1 MFANH
6 LYYWGDF
13 HYRETVGPSRS
24 QGFSPLAT
32 ALRLGVEVSTH
43 SDTPVSPIDPLF
55 SAWCAANRVTSAG
68 RVLGAEERVSVL
80 DALKLVTINAAWL
93 STGTTKS
100 AASRWA
106 SACGLY
112 RAGGRSP
119 GSGRRGVEDVP
130 VLGTVL
136 GGQPVVL

>member
-1 MFANH
+1 
-6 LYYWGDF
+6 
-13 HYRETVGPSRS
+13 VGPSRS

-32 ALRLGVEVSTH
+32 ALRLGVGVSTH

-55 SAWCAANRVTSAG
+55 SAWCAANRVTSSG
-68 RVLGAEERVSVL
+68 RILGANERLSVL

-93 STGTTKS
+93 LHRDHEIGSIQVGKRADFTVLGADPL
-100 AASRWA
+100 AAA
-106 SACGLY
+106 AEELK
-112 RAGGRSP
+112 
-119 GSGRRGVEDVP
+119 DVP